1 MVMSTDWDV
10 IVVGGGLAGLTAG
23 ATAARTGRRV
33 LVLEAH
39 QPGGRARTVER
50 DGFVLNMGGHALYAG
65 GPGMGVLRQLGIVPQ
80 GAPPPLARYRAVA
93 GGRDHVLPT
102 DVATLL
108 RTGALSRRSKLQLAK
123 LLALLPR
130 LKPDRHAHASVH
142 DWLAA
147 LHLRPDAEA
156 MVRALIRLST
166 YTADVDTFSADAAI
180 GQLQAAADGGVLY
193 LHRGWAQ
200 LIESLSASLDVRTGV
215 SVTGLDHADGVVEV
229 HTGSGTLRTAR
240 AVVAAGGPAAV
251 QRLLPVDPGWGD
263 LGAPVTAACLD
274 LGVQRIP
281 DPGYVLSVDEP
292 LYATTQG
299 PPAHQ
304 APDGQA
310 VVALIR
316 YGAREAT
323 RDRRDLERHAAA
335 AGIGTEDIVTSRFL
349 AHIAV
354 TGAMPRAETGGLA
367 GRPRFLDSGVP
378 GVTVAGDWVG
388 PTGLLSD
395 ASLASGHA
403 AGLWAAQG
411 SLRPSTA
418 VG

>member
-23 ATAARTGRRV
+23 ATAARTGSRV

-50 DGFVLNMGGHALYAG
+50 EGFVLNMGGHALYAG
-65 GPGMGVLRQLGIVPQ
+65 GPGMRVLRQLGVVPR

-93 GGRDHVLPT
+93 GGSDHVFPT
-102 DVATLL
+102 DMATLL
-108 RTGALSRRSKLQLAK
+108 RTGALSRRSKLQLARV
-123 LLALLPR
+123 LALLPR
-130 LKPDRHAHASVH
+130 LKPDRYARTSVH

-147 LHLRPDAEA
+147 LRLRPDAEA
-156 MVRALIRLST
+156 MVRTLIRLST
-166 YTADVDTFSADAAI
+166 YTADVDAFSADAAI
-180 GQLQAAADGGVLY
+180 VQLQAAAKRGVLY
-193 LHRGWAQ
+193 LHGGWAQ
-200 LIESLSASLDVRTGV
+200 LIEGLSAPLDVRTGV

-229 HTGSGTLRTAR
+229 QTESGTLRTAR

-263 LGAPVTAACLD
+263 LGPPVTAACLD
-274 LGVQRIP
+274 LGVRGIP

-292 LYATTQG
+292 LYASTQG

-310 VVALIR
+310 VVAVIR
-316 YGAREAT
+316 YGARDAT
-323 RDRRDLERHAAA
+323 QDRHDLEGLAAV
-335 AGIGTEDIVTSRFL
+335 AGIRTEDIVTSRFL
-349 AHIAV
+349 AHMTV
-354 TGAMPRAETGGLA
+354 TGTMPRAETGGLA
-367 GRPRFLDSGVP
+367 GRPGILDSGVP

-388 PTGLLSD
+388 PAGLLAD

-403 AGLWAAQG
+403 AGLSASRG
-411 SLRPSTA
+411 RLRPSTA